1 MFSTGLIVFREVL
14 EAAIVIGLVMA
25 ATKGLAT
32 RNRWVAIGVGA
43 GLAGSVVVAV
53 FARSIATAAE
63 GMGQELFNASILFTA
78 VALLGW
84 TTVWMSRHGREI
96 ARHVN
101 AVGARVV
108 EGELPMYMLAGVI
121 GLAVLREGAEVV
133 LFVYGIAVAQGSE
146 PALLLLGGLLGLALG
161 AGVGLALY
169 FGLLRF
175 AMRHLFLVTSW
186 MLALLAAG
194 MAAQGA
200 GYLSAAGMLPPIIE
214 PLWDSSGLLSERSLP
229 GQFLHTLI
237 GYDERPSGLQAIAYA
252 ATLAII
258 GIFLQLFRRPPPA
271 KNPIKASPAE

>member
-14 EAAIVIGLVMA
+14 EAAIVIGIVMA
-25 ATKGLAT
+25 ATKGLAG
-32 RNRWVAIGVGA
+32 RNRWVAIGVGL
-43 GLAGSVVVAV
+43 GIAGSVVVAG
-53 FARSIATAAE
+53 FASSIATAAE
-63 GMGQELFNASILFTA
+63 GMGQELFNASILFVA

-96 ARHVN
+96 AQHVN
-101 AVGARVV
+101 TVGTRVV
-108 EGELPMYMLAGVI
+108 EGDLPIYTLAGVI
-121 GLAVLREGAEVV
+121 SLAVLREGSEIV

-146 PALLLLGGLLGLALG
+146 PALLLLGGLFGLALG

-169 FGLLRF
+169 LGLLRI

-200 GYLSAAGMLPPIIE
+200 AYLVAAGMLPPIIE
-214 PLWDSSGLLSERSLP
+214 PLWDSSALLSEHSLP

-237 GYDERPSGLQAIAYA
+237 GYDERPSGLQALAYV
-252 ATLAII
+252 ATLAVI
-258 GIFLQLFRRPPPA
+258 GVFLQLFRRPTPPRGAA
-271 KNPIKASPAE
+271 KTSPAE

>member
-14 EAAIVIGLVMA
+14 EAAIVVGIVMA
-25 ATKGLAT
+25 ATRGLT
-32 RNRWVAIGVGA
+32 SRNRWIVAGIGLGI
-43 GLAGSVVVAV
+43 AGSLVVAG

-63 GMGQELFNASILFTA
+63 GMGQELFNASLLFTA
-78 VALLGW
+78 VILLGW
-84 TTVWMSRHGREI
+84 TTVWMSRHGREL

-108 EGELPMYMLAGVI
+108 EGELPMYTLAGVI
-121 GLAVLREGAEVV
+121 SLAVLREGSEVV

-146 PALLLLGGLLGLALG
+146 PVQLLLGGLLGLVLG

-169 FGLLRF
+169 LGLLRV
-175 AMRHLFLVTSW
+175 ATRHLFLVTSW

-194 MAAQGA
+194 MASQGA
-200 GYLSAAGMLPPIIE
+200 AYLSAAGMLPPIIE
-214 PLWDSSGLLSERSLP
+214 PLWDSSSLLSERSLP

-258 GIFLQLFRRPPPA
+258 GIFLQLFRRPAPTKGPTET
-271 KNPIKASPAE
+271 NPAE